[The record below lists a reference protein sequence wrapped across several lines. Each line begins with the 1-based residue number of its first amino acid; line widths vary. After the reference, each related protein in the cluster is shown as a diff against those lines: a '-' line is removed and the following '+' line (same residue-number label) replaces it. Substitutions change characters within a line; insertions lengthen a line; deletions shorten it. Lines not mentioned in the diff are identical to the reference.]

1 MKTALTTFF
10 VALTATALASPALAA
25 DVNNH
30 VAMPAMSTGAQQ
42 HDGMQLAAAASPEMV
57 DGTVKKV
64 DKSAGKLTLAHGPL
78 INLGMNMNMTMVF
91 RVKDAAWLDAM
102 KEGDKIRFVADK
114 INGAFTVVAFEP
126 AK

>member
-10 VALTATALASPALAA
+10 LTLTAAALASPALAA

-30 VAMPAMSTGAQQ
+30 GAMPAMSTSAHQ
-42 HDGMQLAAAASPEMV
+42 HNGMQLAAATSTEMV

-78 INLGMNMNMTMVF
+78 MNLGMNMNMTMVF
-91 RVKDAAWLDAM
+91 RVKDAAWLDEM

-114 INGAFTVVAFEP
+114 INGAFTVVAFELV
-126 AK
+126 K